1 MIYPETA
8 VYGYS
13 DGWAVLYRE
22 LRAGTGRKFRFNEND
37 KYNILKKESEN
48 GLTLAGRRDI
58 LSRTKGC
65 FPPGRFC
72 VDFVSPVQWRY
83 GVGAYF
89 LQGISAG
96 VFRKI
101 FRKRNSKGKQEE

>member
-8 VYGYS
+8 AYS
-13 DGWAVLYRE
+13 IRTALAVLYRE

-96 VFRKI
+96 AFRKI
-101 FRKRNSKGKQEE
+101 FRKRTSKGKQEE

>member
-48 GLTLAGRRDI
+48 GLTLAGRRPT
-58 LSRTKGC
+58 SSTTKAC